1 MARPHQLVPGIR
13 YQGRPGVRH
22 DRDRFAALQLLQY
35 TFSRDRFVVIVERHE
50 FGLYAQ
56 LIQQKTGSSSIFGGY
71 GLHRRKKLL
80 RTWRQ
85 IFKVSYGRCDDV
97 KNRQLA
103 TTATEKLWDNSYL
116 LNKCIRVWMNRSVV
130 TALLPLFFALVLTGC
145 ETTTVDRSVTKEPGG
160 NLTPHRGIDRLLL
173 EAGRTV
179 PPRST
184 ELRLEAANL
193 ALEGGDPEL
202 LRRVLS
208 SIESPYITTG
218 TTRDYSFLAA
228 ELALYD
234 DDPRLAIRLL
244 DDRRMQS
251 VRLDTDTQISAGTL
265 RARAYY
271 KGRSYLASARELI
284 YINQLLPPE
293 KQQKNHEDIFS
304 TLLML
309 DEETLQQQ
317 AEQSITSEIRGWLS
331 LAALTRRFQ
340 NDPLRQLNALKKWRT
355 AWPNHSAAIIVPASL
370 QMLSKIVAERPENI
384 ALLLPLKGNLGA
396 IGRAIRDGYIAAH
409 YQLTPDSSLKI
420 YDSSQGDILEV
431 LSKATREGAE
441 IIIGPLDRD
450 KVSRV
455 ARQPLS
461 IPVIALNR
469 TVEGEINPNLY
480 QFGLAPEDE
489 SAQVAD
495 QVAREG
501 LFKGLVVAPDSEW
514 GDRNFNAFATRYTE
528 LGGVIV
534 DEARFENQRDYSDMV
549 KSLLNVD
556 SSEDRAA
563 NLRRITGERFEFSAR
578 RRQDVDFVFLLA
590 NTTQARG
597 IKPTLAFFYAEDLPV
612 YATSH
617 VYEASDSRIAAIDL
631 NGIRFL
637 DIPWKLTQNDDV
649 QQVISDTWSAANS
662 PLAPFYALGV
672 DVHRLY
678 PRLQQLK
685 DYPNE
690 RIFGSTGMLALNED
704 NIITRTLMWA
714 QFQEGEIKTVPMIF
728 GL

>member
-1 MARPHQLVPGIR
+1 MNKLAVTTLSLIA
-13 YQGRPGVRH
+13 
-22 DRDRFAALQLLQY
+22 FAV
-35 TFSRDRFVVIVERHE
+35 F
-50 FGLYAQ
+50 
-56 LIQQKTGSSSIFGGY
+56 
-71 GLHRRKKLL
+71 
-80 RTWRQ
+80 
-85 IFKVSYGRCDDV
+85 
-97 KNRQLA
+97 
-103 TTATEKLWDNSYL
+103 
-116 LNKCIRVWMNRSVV
+116 
-130 TALLPLFFALVLTGC
+130 LTGC
-145 ETTTVDRSVTKEPGG
+145 ETTSVSDSVTRAAPDKI
-160 NLTPHRGIDRLLL
+160 LTPHKGIDRLLL

-184 ELRLEAANL
+184 ELRIEAASL
-193 ALEGGDPEL
+193 ALERGDPEL
-202 LRRVLS
+202 LRRILS
-208 SIESPYITTG
+208 SVESPYATTS
-218 TTRDYSFLAA
+218 TTRDFSFLAA

-234 DDPRLAIRLL
+234 DDPRTAIRIL

-251 VRLDTDTQISAGTL
+251 IRLETKTQISAGRL
-265 RARAYY
+265 RARAY
-271 KGRSYLASARELI
+271 KMGRSYLASAREEI
-284 YINQLLPPE
+284 YINRLLPPE
-293 KQQKNHEDIFS
+293 ERQQNHEEIFS

-355 AWPNHSAAIIVPASL
+355 AWPNHSAAVVVPASL
-370 QMLSKIVAERPENI
+370 QMLSRIVAERPENI

-420 YDSSQGDILEV
+420 YDSSQGDILET
-431 LSKATREGAE
+431 LATAVSEGAE
-441 IIIGPLDRD
+441 IVIGPLDRD
-450 KVSRV
+450 KVSRI
-455 ARQPLS
+455 ARHPLS
-461 IPVIALNR
+461 VPVIALNR

-489 SAQVAD
+489 SAQVAE
-495 QVAREG
+495 QVVREG
-501 LFKGLVVAPDSEW
+501 LMSGLVIAPDTDW
-514 GDRNFNAFATRYTE
+514 GDRNFDAFATKYTE

-534 DEARFENQRDYSDMV
+534 DTARYKNQRDYSDMV

-556 SSEDRAA
+556 SSEERAA

-578 RRQDVDFVFLLA
+578 RRQDIEFVFLLA
-590 NTTQARG
+590 NTNQARG

-617 VYEASDSRIAAIDL
+617 VHETSNSRIDAIDL
-631 NGIRFL
+631 NGLRFC
-637 DIPWKLTQNDDV
+637 DIPWKLTDDDDV
-649 QQVISDTWSAANS
+649 QQVISNTWDSATS
-662 PLAPFYALGV
+662 QLAPFYALGV

-685 DYPNE
+685 EYPNE
-690 RIFGSTGMLALNED
+690 RVYGSTGMLALNED
-704 NIITRTLMWA
+704 NVITRTLMWA
-714 QFQEGEIKTVPMIF
+714 QFQEGEVRAVPMIF